1 MSDTGVPNIDQILKA
16 GFDFGNTGTPVRRNP
31 NRRKASVPYFLAGPA
46 MIWLGVFFLLPTIYM
61 FTVSLNTGFLGPGM
75 HFAWKW
81 SNYPDM
87 LSLYSPQ
94 LIRAVEYAL
103 AATIIT
109 LLIGYPVAYWISFY
123 GGKRKNVFLLLL
135 LVPFFVSFV
144 LRTYQW
150 AFLLS
155 DQGIVVST
163 LRRLGVVGNSFHIT
177 GTGYAVIFGIAYNYL
192 PFTVLPLYVA
202 LERIEPRLL
211 EAGRDL
217 YADRKTTFLKV
228 VWPLALPGVFASF
241 LLTFV
246 PGVGDFINYQ
256 YLGGPQNGMIGNNI
270 EHLYLDFFDYPHGA
284 ALSFVLMAV
293 LLVGASLYARAL
305 GTDAVMEATAA

>member
-1 MSDTGVPNIDQILKA
+1 MSETGVPNIDQILKA
-16 GFDFGNTGTPVRRNP
+16 GFDYGSSGAPVRRKT
-31 NRRKASVPYFLAGPA
+31 NRRKASVPYLLAAPA
-46 MIWLGVFFLLPTIYM
+46 VIWLLVFFMLPTVYM
-61 FTVSLNTGFLGPGM
+61 FTVSLYKGTIPTM
-75 HFAWKW
+75 QFAWQW
-81 SNYPDM
+81 NNYSYV
-87 LSLYSPQ
+87 LSTFQAQ
-94 LIRAVEYAL
+94 LFRAVEYAL

-109 LLIGYPVAYWISFY
+109 LFIGYPVAYWISFY
-123 GGKRKNVFLLLL
+123 GGRRKNVFLLLL

-155 DQGIVVST
+155 DQGIVVSA
-163 LRRLGVVGNSFHIT
+163 LRRLGLVSSSFHFT
-177 GTGYAVIFGIAYNYL
+177 GTGFAVIFGIAYNFL

-217 YADRKTTFLKV
+217 YADRTTTFMKV
-228 VWPLALPGVFASF
+228 VWPLALPGVFAAF

-246 PGVGDFINYQ
+246 PAVGDFINYE
-256 YLGGPQNGMIGNNI
+256 YLGGPKNVVIGEIIQTEFRSN
-270 EHLYLDFFDYPHGA
+270 FDYPHGA

-293 LLVGASLYARAL
+293 LLVGATLYARAL
-305 GTDAVMEATAA
+305 GTEAVMEATAA

>member
-1 MSDTGVPNIDQILKA
+1 MSETGVPNIDQIIKA
-16 GFDFGNTGTPVRRNP
+16 GFDYGSSGAPVRRKT
-31 NRRKASVPYFLAGPA
+31 NRRKASVPYLLSAPA
-46 MIWLGVFFLLPTIYM
+46 VLWLILFFLVPTIYM
-61 FTVSLNTGFLGPGM
+61 FTVSLDEGLLGPGM

-81 SNYPDM
+81 SNYSTA
-87 LSLYSPQ
+87 LTTFQPQ
-94 LIRAVEYAL
+94 LFRAVEYAL
-103 AATIIT
+103 LATIVT
-109 LLIGYPVAYWISFY
+109 LLVGYPVAYWISFY
-123 GGKRKNVFLLLL
+123 GGRRKNVFLLLL

-163 LRRLGVVGNSFHIT
+163 LRRLGVVGEGFHIT
-177 GTGYAVIFGIAYNYL
+177 STGYAVVFGIAYNFL

-217 YADRKTTFLKV
+217 YADRNTTFRKV
-228 VWPLALPGVFASF
+228 VWPLALPGVFAAF

-246 PGVGDFINYQ
+246 PAVGDFINFQ
-256 YLGGPQNGMIGNNI
+256 YLGGPSNGMIGNNI
-270 EHLYLDFFDYPHGA
+270 QVLYRENYDYPHGA

-305 GTDAVMEATAA
+305 GTEAVMEATAA

>member
-1 MSDTGVPNIDQILKA
+1 MSETGVPNIDEILKA
-16 GFDFGNTGTPVRRNP
+16 GFDFGDPGAPVRRKTNK
-31 NRRKASVPYFLAGPA
+31 RKASVPYLLSAPA
-46 MIWLGVFFLLPTIYM
+46 VLWLVIFFALPTIYM
-61 FTVSLNTGFLGPGM
+61 FTVSLYEGTIPTM

-81 SNYPDM
+81 NNYSTT
-87 LSLYSPQ
+87 LSLFQPQ

-103 AATIIT
+103 VATIIT
-109 LLIGYPVAYWISFY
+109 LLVGYPVAYWISFY
-123 GGKRKNVFLLLL
+123 GGRRKNVFLLLL

-163 LRRLGVVGNSFHIT
+163 LRRLGLVGSSFHIT
-177 GTGYAVIFGIAYNYL
+177 STGYAVVFGIAYNFL

-217 YADRKTTFLKV
+217 YADRNTTFRKV
-228 VWPLALPGVFASF
+228 VWPLALPGVFAAF

-246 PGVGDFINYQ
+246 PAVGDFINYQ
-256 YLGGPQNGMIGNNI
+256 YLGGPSNGMIGNNI
-270 EHLYLDFFDYPHGA
+270 QVLFRENLDYPHGA

-293 LLVGASLYARAL
+293 LLVGATLYARAL
-305 GTDAVMEATAA
+305 GTEAVMEATAA